1 MAVNKISLNNADDA
15 VTIVLDFLSDTL
27 SAQSI
32 SPGIIGAVQLA
43 TEEAVVNIIS
53 HGYNRESGIIEVF
66 CRVSEDAVTIC
77 IRDEAPEFNPLDL
90 PSPDI
95 DADLL
100 DRRIGGLGVHLI
112 RSLMDDVRYKY
123 TGSGNCLIFS
133 KKMLDSC

>member
-1 MAVNKISLNNADDA
+1 MAVDKISLNNADDA

-27 SAQSI
+27 SAQSV

-43 TEEAVVNIIS
+43 TEEAVVNIVS
-53 HGYNRESGIIEVF
+53 HGYNGENGLIEVF

-77 IRDEAPEFNPLDL
+77 IRDEAPQFNPLDL
-90 PSPDI
+90 PSPDL

-112 RSLMDDVRYKY
+112 RSLMDDVRYHY

-133 KKMLDSC
+133 KNQILYE